1 MSIAKLCQTF
11 RTHWEAWTHYFWPE
25 SATLRVQAERA
36 RLTEE
41 LRRRYQRLLRRRR
54 KIERLRDRLEVQER
68 AGIRLTARVQACVG
82 KADGQDA
89 WDAALDLDRL
99 RRAAGR
105 TRQRLRRQELAYE
118 RQRLHFERR
127 KQQARSL
134 GNQTI

>member
-11 RTHWEAWTHYFWPE
+11 RTHWEVWNLYFWRE
-25 SATLRVQAERA
+25 STTPRLRAERA

-118 RQRLHFERR
+118 RQRLHFGRR
-127 KQQARSL
+127 KQQLQSL
-134 GNQTI
+134 GGPMV